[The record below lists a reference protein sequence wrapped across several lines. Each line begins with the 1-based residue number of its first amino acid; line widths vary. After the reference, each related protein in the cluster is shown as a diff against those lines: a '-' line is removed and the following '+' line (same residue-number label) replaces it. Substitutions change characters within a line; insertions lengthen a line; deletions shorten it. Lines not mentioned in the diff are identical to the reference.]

1 MKIGILI
8 DSSAIIEANNFE
20 GTNIEVIPLHI
31 TSADGIDILDT
42 PANVKKINFWELIKN
57 GKQFKTSQASPG
69 ELEVKYHEM
78 LKKYDHI
85 IHIPIT
91 GNLSSMLSTA
101 MVVAKSDEFKNTV
114 TVIENKTIAGQA
126 IREMAL
132 YLNAQIQNGNLKTP
146 EEVVKEYD
154 YHLDNVYISILPSD
168 LRSLASGGRA
178 KTVISSVLNILKTKV
193 LIRWQEK
200 PEKQAIGRSIHS
212 IMNKVIETV
221 QNEFKDRNPRV
232 IFLCSQLASQKYID
246 AVNEAFNEA
255 KIKFTTEPI
264 SALYPIH
271 AGIETLGFVITDL
284 KY

>member
-8 DSSAIIEANNFE
+8 DSSAIIDANNFE

-69 ELEVKYHEM
+69 ELEVKYNEM
-78 LKKYDHI
+78 LKKYDHV

-101 MVVAKSDEFKNTV
+101 MVVARSDEFKNTV

-132 YLNAQIQNGNLKTP
+132 YLNGQIQNEKLKTP

-221 QNEFKDRNPRV
+221 QNEFKGRNPRV

-246 AVNEAFNEA
+246 AVNEAFNQA